1 MTLSQRLRLSALFLG
16 EWRFFPE
23 GQSEH
28 QTSKAATE
36 TAQKGITYVY
46 LESQRM
52 GRRME
57 AEATLRDTGQEFS
70 RMDERQVT
78 NASPKKI

>member
-1 MTLSQRLRLSALFLG
+1 MMVRNVRCTLTTLSQQPRLSALLLG

-36 TAQKGITYVY
+36 AAQKGIAYVY

-57 AEATLRDTGQEFS
+57 AEATLKRHGPRIFQ
-70 RMDERQVT
+70 
-78 NASPKKI
+78 NG